1 MDYPLYR
8 YGIQIEIPIRL
19 NLNINLNFLITNN
32 QKVIILMKYYRLEIK
47 F

>member
-8 YGIQIEIPIRL
+8 YGIQIEISIRL
-19 NLNINLNFLITNN
+19 NLNINLNFLMTNN
-32 QKVIILMKYYRLEIK
+32 QIVIILMKYYNLEIN